1 VSLADYAR
9 IERAILYLD
18 ANFQDQPRL
27 SEVARAAGLSEFH
40 FQRLFKRWAGISPKR
55 FLQFVTADYAR
66 TLLTESRSAL
76 DAACEAGLSSVSRLH
91 DVVVQ
96 VHAATPGEIKQ
107 RGKGIEIRYGTHTT
121 PFGDCFIAATQ
132 RGVCWLSFLPDGD
145 DIQVLLRQW
154 PLAECRPDEAL
165 TGRVVERMFGEGT
178 GPIDLHLQ
186 GTNFQVKVWEALLRI
201 APGTVATYEDI
212 AGVVCTPAATRAV
225 ANAVGA
231 NRVAYLIPCH
241 RVIRKT
247 GAFGGYRWGVPRNRA
262 MLLWESQGGPRRVG

>member
-1 VSLADYAR
+1 VSIADYAR

-40 FQRLFKRWAGISPKR
+40 FQRLFRRWAGISPKR

-107 RGKGIEIRYGTHTT
+107 RGAGLEIRYGSHNT
-121 PFGDCFIAATQ
+121 PFGECLIATTQ
-132 RGVCWLSFLPDGD
+132 RGVCWLSFVPEENDVDALHAE
-145 DIQVLLRQW
+145 W
-154 PLAECRPDEAL
+154 PKAAFHRDQAL
-165 TGRVVERMFGEGT
+165 TGQVLERIFGSRT

-201 APGTVATYEDI
+201 PPGAVATYEDI

-231 NRVAYLIPCH
+231 NRIAYLIPCH

-247 GAFGGYRWGVPRNRA
+247 GAFGGYRWGLPRKRA
-262 MLLWESQGGPRRVG
+262 MLLWESRGESLRVG